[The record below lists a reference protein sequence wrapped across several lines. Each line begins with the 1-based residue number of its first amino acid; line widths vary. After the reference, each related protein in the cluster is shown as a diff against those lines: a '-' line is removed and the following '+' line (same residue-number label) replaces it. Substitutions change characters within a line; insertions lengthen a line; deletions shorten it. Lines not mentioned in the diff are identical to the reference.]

1 MESLFNV
8 VFTGELK
15 GGTERDAF
23 IKAFS
28 EQFKCSE
35 AKAAEVLDAGKAVM
49 MKRSVSRDV
58 AEKFQALLEGL
69 GMTIRLEPSQETPE
83 PAPIA
88 AVASPEVSP
97 AGGNSA
103 NPYQAP
109 SANLHES
116 HGDGD
121 MTGPVTV
128 PAGHGV
134 NWIGTA
140 WSEHFK
146 LNPLAW
152 IGAFFI
158 FAILSVAVQL
168 IPLLGMFVAAL
179 LSPVLTAGMMLGAR
193 AQDEGDDFTIGHLFS
208 GFKESTGQLVLV
220 GLFYL
225 IGTIAVFMVAGIL
238 MGGSFAMLGMMGAG
252 DPAAT
257 EAMAQNP
264 SVMLL
269 PVLVMMM
276 LFIPL
281 LMAYWFA
288 PALVAIDGL
297 SALAAMK
304 LSFIGCIRN
313 VLPFLLYGIVMFVLT
328 IVASIPLLL
337 GLLVLLP
344 VMIASMYTA
353 YRDIYYPEA

>member
-15 GGTERDAF
+15 SGTERDAF

-69 GMTIRLEPSQETPE
+69 GMTIRLEPSQENPE
-83 PAPIA
+83 PAPVA
-88 AVASPEVSP
+88 AAASPEASP
-97 AGGNSA
+97 AAASSA

-121 MTGPVTV
+121 MTGPVSV

-158 FAILSVAVQL
+158 FAILSIAVQL
-168 IPLLGMFVAAL
+168 IPLLGMLVATL
-179 LSPVLTAGMMLGAR
+179 FSPVLTAGMMLGAK

-208 GFKESTGQLVLV
+208 GFRESTGQLVLV

-225 IGTIAVFMVAGIL
+225 IGTIVVFMIAGIM
-238 MGGSFAMLGMMGAG
+238 MGGSAAMLGMG
-252 DPAAT
+252 DPAAA

-269 PVLVMMM
+269 PALVMMM

-313 VLPFLLYGIVMFVLT
+313 VVPFLLYGIVMFVLT
-328 IVASIPLLL
+328 IIASIPLLL

>member
-1 MESLFNV
+1 
-8 VFTGELK
+8 
-15 GGTERDAF
+15 
-23 IKAFS
+23 
-28 EQFKCSE
+28 
-35 AKAAEVLDAGKAVM
+35 
-49 MKRSVSRDV
+49 
-58 AEKFQALLEGL
+58 
-69 GMTIRLEPSQETPE
+69 
-83 PAPIA
+83 
-88 AVASPEVSP
+88 
-97 AGGNSA
+97 
-103 NPYQAP
+103 
-109 SANLHES
+109 
-116 HGDGD
+116 
-121 MTGPVTV
+121 
-128 PAGHGV
+128 
-134 NWIGTA
+134 
-140 WSEHFK
+140 
-146 LNPLAW
+146 
-152 IGAFFI
+152 
-158 FAILSVAVQL
+158 
-168 IPLLGMFVAAL
+168 
-179 LSPVLTAGMMLGAR
+179 
-193 AQDEGDDFTIGHLFS
+193 
-208 GFKESTGQLVLV
+208 
-220 GLFYL
+220 
-225 IGTIAVFMVAGIL
+225 